1 MQILSYPIVTA
12 LCNKITRNRT
22 IPLFKDSPRKPLGR
36 RPSGSLLSFLLRRK
50 GEICG
55 LAAAAAIRR
64 VILSS
69 LLTVAASIPP
79 FPLQP
84 PSPVHV
90 RSYRGAPSKK
100 EGRKVARSFLL
111 PFVAVMFRNLS
122 LPAPLPSSPFAARA
136 QPPMPIRRVRPPK
149 SQNYLTKFPSAA
161 PTDPSITH
169 SSRSAERRTDVLA
182 AEREGGTDGLTC
194 RRRRRSQCRPN

>member
-36 RPSGSLLSFLLRRK
+36 RPSGPLFSFRLRRRK

-100 EGRKVARSFLL
+100 EGRKEGSGGGSIL
-111 PFVAVMFRNLS
+111 PFALCGRDVPESVAACPSS
-122 LPAPLPSSPFAARA
+122 LFPLPLLRRA
-136 QPPMPIRRVRPPK
+136 LNRQCRSVRPSAQK
-149 SQNYLTKFPSAA
+149 SKLFDKVS
-161 PTDPSITH
+161 
-169 SSRSAERRTDVLA
+169 V
-182 AEREGGTDGLTC
+182 G
-194 RRRRRSQCRPN
+194 RPD

>member
-22 IPLFKDSPRKPLGR
+22 VQSFEDSPRKPLGR
-36 RPSGSLLSFLLRRK
+36 RPSGPLFSFRLRRRK

-55 LAAAAAIRR
+55 LAAAAIRR

-100 EGRKVARSFLL
+100 EGRKEGRKEGSGGGSIL
-111 PFVAVMFRNLS
+111 PFALCGRDVPESVAACPSS
-122 LPAPLPSSPFAARA
+122 LFPLPLLRRA
-136 QPPMPIRRVRPPK
+136 LNRQCRSVRPSVRPK
-149 SQNYLTKFPSAA
+149 VKT
-161 PTDPSITH
+161 I
-169 SSRSAERRTDVLA
+169 
-182 AEREGGTDGLTC
+182 
-194 RRRRRSQCRPN
+194 

>member
-22 IPLFKDSPRKPLGR
+22 VQSFKDSPRKPLGR
-36 RPSGSLLSFLLRRK
+36 RPSGPLFSFRLRRRK

-55 LAAAAAIRR
+55 LAAAAIRR

-84 PSPVHV
+84 PSSPVHV

-100 EGRKVARSFLL
+100 EGRKAAVVARSFLL

-122 LPAPLPSSPFAARA
+122 LPAPLPSSLFPFCGARSTA
-136 QPPMPIRRVRPPK
+136 NADPSVRPSASVRPPK

-169 SSRSAERRTDVLA
+169 SSHSAEPERRTDVLA
-182 AEREGGTDGLTC
+182 AEREGGRD
-194 RRRRRSQCRPN
+194 